1 MLRSNLRRYGNRI
14 SERFQGAS
22 PAKLYFHL
30 RYRAK
35 AKRLAKEMGE
45 SIDPSRLRDVT
56 DRNVDAGGNPEWD
69 KTLRKIS
76 RHLLIGAYPIYDL
89 CLDRVST
96 RSILD
101 IGCGAG
107 FFPYSM
113 MKFGHTDRQG

>member
-1 MLRSNLRRYGNRI
+1 MLRSKLRRYVNGI

-30 RYRAK
+30 HYRTK
-35 AKRLAKEMGE
+35 AMY
-45 SIDPSRLRDVT
+45 
-56 DRNVDAGGNPEWD
+56 
-69 KTLRKIS
+69 
-76 RHLLIGAYPIYDL
+76 HIYEL
-89 CLDRVST
+89 GLDRVST

-107 FFPYSM
+107 FFPYST